1 MRPRILFLEVLPTIS
16 GGQRVLLDLMPALT
30 ERFDVTVVVP
40 GNGPFAHALQQHG
53 AAVTLVPMAGF
64 TLVSKGWRDLMSFAL
79 DTPRLALTLRATI
92 RQRDAQLVYANS
104 SRAFIWGALG
114 ARLAG
119 RPVIWHAHNILG
131 DRKTLALV
139 QWLARMKTVCRIVCA
154 SEEAAAQFPQQQD
167 KVTITSQGVDLD
179 HFAPSPGLRAAARAE
194 LGLAPNAPVAGII
207 GDLIPLKGQDVFIRA
222 AALAAQSVPSTVFLV
237 IGDERP
243 TDESRHYKLSL
254 ESALCNSQS
263 AIRLLG
269 FQPNIAATLN
279 ALDVLVVA
287 STTETGPLVLM
298 QALACGVPV
307 LSTPV
312 GWASQLLSDGA
323 CGDLYPVNDHAALA
337 EKLTHLLTHPD
348 VRASMNQAAR
358 QRAIERLNLQHS
370 QARIVALIEESL
382 RAQGDNHEAGRKA

>member
-1 MRPRILFLEVLPTIS
+1 
-16 GGQRVLLDLMPALT
+16 
-30 ERFDVTVVVP
+30 
-40 GNGPFAHALQQHG
+40 
-53 AAVTLVPMAGF
+53 
-64 TLVSKGWRDLMSFAL
+64 
-79 DTPRLALTLRATI
+79 
-92 RQRDAQLVYANS
+92 
-104 SRAFIWGALG
+104 LG

-167 KVTITSQGVDLD
+167 KVTIASQGVDLD
-179 HFAPSPGLRAAARAE
+179 RFAPSLALRAAARAE
-194 LGLAPNAPVAGII
+194 LGLAPDTPVAGII

-222 AALAAQSVPSTVFLV
+222 AALAAQSVPSAVFLV
-237 IGDERP
+237 IGDERS
-243 TDESRHYKLSL
+243 TDESRHFKSSL
-254 ESALCNSQS
+254 DSARGKSQS

-269 FQPNIAATLN
+269 YQPDIAATLN

-312 GWASQLLSDGA
+312 GWAPQLLSDGA
-323 CGDLYPVNDHAALA
+323 CGDLCPVNDHAAMA
-337 EKLTHLLTHPD
+337 EKLTHLLMHPD
-348 VRASMNQAAR
+348 VRANMSQAAR
-358 QRAIERLNLQHS
+358 QRATLRLNLQHS
-370 QARIVALIEESL
+370 QARIVALIEESW
-382 RAQGDNHEAGRKA
+382 RAPGENHEAGRKA